1 MLSVVIILSACV
13 LVSLMAQHKV
23 GERVRPEDVLE
34 RVKKHRLFPQAE
46 ASIRLR
52 ISDIQKSFNLGLQ
65 V

>member
-1 MLSVVIILSACV
+1 MSLCVFVCVVFII
-13 LVSLMAQHKV
+13 SLMAQHKV
-23 GERVRPEDVLE
+23 GERLRPDDVLE

-52 ISDIQKSFNLGLQ
+52 ISDVQKHFNLGIT